1 MVRKANRLTARTVAS
16 KTAPGLYGDGNNL
29 YLQIN
34 RQGAR
39 SWVFR
44 YMSNGKARG
53 MGLGPVDTV
62 SLAEARQAALE
73 ARKLLLAGTDPIE
86 HKRARKAAQADTIT
100 FWDAAEAYIETHKS
114 AWRNEKHADQWESTL
129 RVYAKPV
136 LGNRDVRG
144 IEPGHVLRVIKPI
157 WETKRETASRVRG
170 RIESVLDWATANK
183 YREGDNPARWKGNLA
198 HSLPRRAKLATEKHF
213 PALPYGEVAAFMADL
228 RTQQGASARAL
239 EFAILTASRSKPVRL
254 AKWSEIDLKAKL
266 WTVPAE
272 NMKAGRPHT
281 VPLSDRAIAILKG
294 LAETRE
300 SDFIFPSTKPRKGLS
315 DMAMT
320 ALIRRM
326 HKASL
331 AAGGK
336 GYTNKDGEVITVH
349 GFRSSFRDWAS
360 EQTAFAS
367 EVSEMAL
374 AHIVSNKVEAA
385 YRRGDLLEKRRRLM
399 DEWSRYCERAL
410 SRRGK
415 VVSIREKI
423 SNHAE

>member
-1 MVRKANRLTARTVAS
+1 MARKANRLTARTVAS
-16 KTAPGLYGDGNNL
+16 KANPGLYGDGNNL
-29 YLQIN
+29 YLQVN

-73 ARKLLLAGTDPIE
+73 ARKLLLAGADPIE
-86 HKRARKAAQADTIT
+86 QKRAHKAAQADTIT
-100 FWDAAEAYIETHKS
+100 FWEAAKAYIKTHKS
-114 AWRNEKHADQWESTL
+114 AWRNEKHAAQWESTL
-129 RVYAKPV
+129 RVYAKPI
-136 LGNRDVRG
+136 LGNRDVQG

-198 HSLPRRAKLATEKHF
+198 HSLPRRANITIEKHF
-213 PALPYGEVAAFMADL
+213 PALHFGEVAAFMADL
-228 RTQQGASARAL
+228 QNQQGTSARAL

-254 AKWSEIDLKAKL
+254 AKWNEIDLTAKL
-266 WTVPAE
+266 WTAPAE
-272 NMKAGRPHT
+272 NMKAGRTHT
-281 VPLSDRAIAILKG
+281 VPLSDRAVAILKK
-294 LAETRE
+294 LAETSE

-320 ALIRRM
+320 VLIRRM

-331 AAGGK
+331 AVGEK
-336 GYTNKDGEVITVH
+336 GYTDRDGKIITVH

-367 EVSEMAL
+367 EVCEMAL
-374 AHIVSNKVEAA
+374 AHVVSNKVEAA
-385 YRRGDLLEKRRRLM
+385 YRRGDLVEKRRRLM
-399 DEWSRYCERAL
+399 DEWSRYCKKPL
-410 SRRGK
+410 KDQSK
-415 VVSIREKI
+415 IIRI
-423 SNHAE
+423 RTGI